1 MFFVRAYFLFP
12 YFCICVFRFCL
23 FSLSIFLICEV
34 CDGTWWSAFSTGL
47 GDKEGEQ
54 VDEVD
59 IGLYRMVTVM
69 MMMMVMRMMVMMMM
83 LR

>member
-1 MFFVRAYFLFP
+1 MKN
-12 YFCICVFRFCL
+12 
-23 FSLSIFLICEV
+23 CE
-34 CDGTWWSAFSTGL
+34 GTWWSAFSTGF

-69 MMMMVMRMMVMMMM
+69 MTIMMMVCAQNTYGTNTYRYSF
-83 LR
+83 RR